1 MSRFEHGHNGPI
13 ESPTHSS
20 WRGMIQRCTNPN
32 HRKYIFYGGRGIKV
46 CDRWR
51 RFVNFLEDMGE
62 RPSREFQLDR
72 KNNDVDYCKENC
84 RWVPKWFQNLNRRNV
99 SKTLINYDASYSVED
114 RATLASDLS
123 ATGIL

>member
-1 MSRFEHGHNGPI
+1 
-13 ESPTHSS
+13 
-20 WRGMIQRCTNPN
+20 
-32 HRKYIFYGGRGIKV
+32 
-46 CDRWR
+46 
-51 RFVNFLEDMGE
+51 MGE